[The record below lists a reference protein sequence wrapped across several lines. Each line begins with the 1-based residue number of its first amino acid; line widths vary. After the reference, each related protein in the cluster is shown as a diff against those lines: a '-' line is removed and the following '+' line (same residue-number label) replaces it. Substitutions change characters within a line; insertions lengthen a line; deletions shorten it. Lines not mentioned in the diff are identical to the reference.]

1 MNLKFWHR
9 IPRKTERVTFFS
21 RFNKIVT
28 LTYGIVILAAFLL
41 FDFLFQENLES
52 RLNFLQ
58 IRLREQTQALNNIV
72 RPRSDAI
79 QALQMQ
85 ASDFL
90 NEQGDQYQSFDLK
103 LKNDQNNSY
112 FYLDISNFNRR
123 KIGNITGIGPT
134 EGLSKFAW
142 QEIAMAFS
150 LNPLFYVLKKNIK
163 TTSSLYYV
171 SKSGFRNQFPWR
183 PSSESRFDPQFFKSV
198 VYLKNLPSKNPKR
211 EPTWTDVYTYSPHH
225 GLMVTCSAPVYH
237 KMQFKGIVG
246 IEFLLEPII
255 EFINGITYPNG
266 RLIIINDY
274 GTIIADTKSNGRI
287 PLKAHQ
293 VLPKGMQLETIYKL
307 PRKTISRIGDYWVYQ
322 AKSHYAPW
330 TAVYF
335 VNAWKMNVVTLKHI
349 GPSIVFLILF
359 AIFIL
364 MGANSIIAQE
374 FISPAKQL
382 VNFISTQA
390 KEGEQA
396 YRKIREPWFSW
407 FEAVFQ
413 VFDQN
418 RKLMQKMEEHIEDLD
433 QKVLERT
440 RALSDKNRAL
450 SLAFND
456 LRKAQNQIIIQEKL
470 AGLGALTAGIAHE
483 IKNPLNYV
491 INFAEISRNFTEELM
506 NIAASL
512 PQGKSFTLEQR
523 QEVKTILTD
532 LIDNMKRI
540 EEHGKRADAI
550 VRSMLVHARGGN
562 DSQHLI
568 DINQLID
575 ENITLATTSFKQQG
589 FIPKIIKDFDLEI
602 PKILVYSQGLGRVFL
617 NIINNAC
624 YVLHQKRTT
633 VGESFI
639 AEISICTRQSVDNHI
654 EIIIRDN
661 GPGIS
666 DEIRKKIFDPFFTT
680 KPAGSGTGL
689 GLSLCHDII
698 TRQHHGTLTVTSEID
713 KYAEFFIILPVEEQL
728 MAG

>member
-58 IRLREQTQALNNIV
+58 IRLREQSQALNNII
-72 RPRSDAI
+72 RPRADAI
-79 QALQMQ
+79 QALQIQ
-85 ASDFL
+85 ASDFFT
-90 NEQGDQYQSFDLK
+90 EQKDRHQKFDFK
-103 LKNDQNNSY
+103 LKNNPHQDY

-123 KIGNITGIGPT
+123 KIGSITGV
-134 EGLSKFAW
+134 GLVETIPKITL
-142 QEIAMAFS
+142 QEITMAFS

-171 SKSGFRNQFPWR
+171 SKNGFRNQFPWR
-183 PSSESRFDPQFFKSV
+183 PSSESRFEPSFLKSS
-198 VYLKNLPSKNPKR
+198 VYVKNLQGNNPKR
-211 EPTWTDVYTYSPHH
+211 EPIWTDIYTYSPHE
-225 GLMVTCSAPVYH
+225 GLMVTCSAPVYD
-237 KMQFKGIVG
+237 KMEFKGIVG

-255 EFINGITYPNG
+255 EFVNGITYPNG

-274 GTIIADTKSNGRI
+274 GTVLADTQSNNLI
-287 PLKAHQ
+287 PLKVHQ
-293 VLPKGMQLETIYKL
+293 VLPRAIPIDALHKL
-307 PRKTISRIGDYWVYQ
+307 PRKTLSKIGDYWAYQ
-322 AKSHYAPW
+322 AKSRYAPW
-330 TAVYF
+330 TVIYF
-335 VNAWKMNVVTLKHI
+335 VSAWDMNITTLKHI
-349 GPSIVFLILF
+349 GPSIIFLILF

-382 VNFISTQA
+382 VQFISTQA
-390 KEGEQA
+390 IEGEQA
-396 YRKIREPWFSW
+396 YRKMREPWFSW

-418 RKLMQKMEEHIEDLD
+418 RKLMQEMEKHIEDLD

-512 PQGKSFTLEQR
+512 PQGKSLTLEQR

-532 LIDNMKRI
+532 LIENMKRI

-562 DSQHLI
+562 DNQHLI
-568 DINQLID
+568 NINELID
-575 ENITLATTSFKQQG
+575 ENITLAITSFKQQG
-589 FIPKIIKDFDLEI
+589 FIPKITKDLDQEI

-617 NIINNAC
+617 NIVNNAC
-624 YVLHQKRTT
+624 YVLHQKRTA
-633 VGESFI
+633 VGDSFT
-639 AEISICTRQSVDNHI
+639 AEIYISTKKLDDNRI

-661 GPGIS
+661 GSGIP
-666 DEIRKKIFDPFFTT
+666 DDIRKKIFDPFFTT

-713 KYAEFFIILPVEEQL
+713 QFTEFVIILPIEEQL

>member
-1 MNLKFWHR
+1 MKLKFWHR
-9 IPRKTERVTFFS
+9 SPRKTERVTFFS

-72 RPRSDAI
+72 RPRADAI

-90 NEQGDQYQSFDLK
+90 NEQRDRYQNFDFK
-103 LKNDQNNSY
+103 LKNNQDNNY
-112 FYLDISNFNRR
+112 YLDVANFNRR
-123 KIGNITGIGPT
+123 KIGNITGIGSA
-134 EGLSKFAW
+134 EELSNSTW
-142 QEIAMAFS
+142 QEITMAFS

-163 TTSSLYYV
+163 TASSLYYV
-171 SKSGFRNQFPWR
+171 SKNGFRNQFPWR
-183 PSSESRFDPQFFKSV
+183 PFSETHFDPQIFKDPM
-198 VYLKNLPSKNPKR
+198 YLKNLPTNNPKR
-211 EPTWTDVYTYSPHH
+211 EPIWTDVYTYSPHY
-225 GLMVTCSAPVYH
+225 GLSVTCSAPVYH

-246 IEFLLEPII
+246 IDFLLEPII

-266 RLIIINDY
+266 RLIIVNDY
-274 GTIIADTKSNGRI
+274 GTILADTQSNNRVPI
-287 PLKAHQ
+287 KVQ
-293 VLPKGMQLETIYKL
+293 KTLPKGIQLETIYKL
-307 PRKTISRIGDYWVYQ
+307 PRKTISKIEDYWVYQ
-322 AKSHYAPW
+322 AKSRYAPW
-330 TAVYF
+330 TAIYF
-335 VNAWKMNVVTLKHI
+335 VKTWDMNISTLKHI

-396 YRKIREPWFSW
+396 YRKMREPWFSW

-418 RKLMQKMEEHIEDLD
+418 RKLMGEMEKHIQDLD

-483 IKNPLNYV
+483 IINPLNYV

-506 NIAASL
+506 NIASSL
-512 PQGKSFTLEQR
+512 PQGKSLTLEQR

-532 LIDNMKRI
+532 LIENMKRI

-562 DSQHLI
+562 DNQYLI

-575 ENITLATTSFKQQG
+575 ENVTLAITSFKQQG

-639 AEISICTRQSVDNHI
+639 AEIHICTRKTIDNHI
-654 EIIIRDN
+654 EIVIRDN

-666 DEIRKKIFDPFFTT
+666 EELRKKIFDPFFTT

-698 TRQHHGTLTVTSEID
+698 TRQHHGTLTVTSEVGQ
-713 KYAEFFIILPVEEQL
+713 YAEFAITLPIEEQL
-728 MAG
+728 MTG

>member
-1 MNLKFWHR
+1 MTLKFWHR
-9 IPRKTERVTFFS
+9 IPRKAERVTFFS

-52 RLNFLQ
+52 RLNFSQ
-58 IRLREQTQALNNIV
+58 IRLREQTQALNNII
-72 RPRSDAI
+72 RPRTDAI
-79 QALQMQ
+79 HALQMQ

-90 NEQGDQYQSFDLK
+90 NEQRNRYQIFDFK
-103 LKNDQNNSY
+103 LNNNHNLNY
-112 FYLDISNFNRR
+112 FYLDISSFNRR
-123 KIGNITGIGPT
+123 KIGNITGIGSA
-134 EGLSKFAW
+134 EELSKDTW

-150 LNPLFYVLKKNIK
+150 LNPLFYVLKKNLR

-171 SKSGFRNQFPWR
+171 SKNGFRNQFPWR
-183 PSSESRFDPQFFKSV
+183 PSSESRFDPQFLKSAI
-198 VYLKNLPSKNPKR
+198 YIKNIPNNNPKR
-211 EPTWTDVYTYSPHH
+211 ESTWSDIYTHSPHY
-225 GLMVTCSAPVYH
+225 GLMVTCSAPVYN

-246 IEFLLEPII
+246 IEFSLEPII

-274 GTIIADTKSNGRI
+274 GTILADTQSTNHI
-287 PLKAHQ
+287 PLKADQ
-293 VLPKGMQLETIYKL
+293 VLPKDIHLEKIYKL
-307 PRKTISRIGDYWVYQ
+307 PRKTISRVGDYWVYQ
-322 AKSHYAPW
+322 AKSRYAPW
-330 TAVYF
+330 TAIYF
-335 VNAWKMNVVTLKHI
+335 VNAWDMNISTLKHI
-349 GPSIVFLILF
+349 GPSIIFLILF

-390 KEGEQA
+390 LEGEQA
-396 YRKIREPWFSW
+396 YRKMREPWFSW

-418 RKLMQKMEEHIEDLD
+418 RKLVKKMEEHIQDLD

-506 NIAASL
+506 NIASSL
-512 PQGKSFTLEQR
+512 PQGKSLTLEQR

-532 LIDNMKRI
+532 LIENMKRI

-562 DSQHLI
+562 DNQHLI

-575 ENITLATTSFKQQG
+575 ENITLAITSFKQQG
-589 FIPKIIKDFDLEI
+589 FIPKIIKDFDLDI

-624 YVLHQKRTT
+624 YVLHQKRTK

-639 AEISICTRQSVDNHI
+639 AEIYIHTRKLFDNRI
-654 EIIIRDN
+654 EIVIRDN

-666 DEIRKKIFDPFFTT
+666 EEIRQKIFDPFFTT

-698 TRQHHGTLTVTSEID
+698 TRQHHGSLTVTSEID
-713 KYAEFFIILPVEEQL
+713 KYAEFVIILPIEEQL
-728 MAG
+728 MTG

>member
-1 MNLKFWHR
+1 VKLKFWHR

-58 IRLREQTQALNNIV
+58 IRLREQTQALNNII
-72 RPRSDAI
+72 RPRADAI
-79 QALQMQ
+79 QALQTQ

-90 NEQGDQYQSFDLK
+90 SEQRDRYQTYDFK
-103 LKNDQNNSY
+103 LNNNPSHSY

-123 KIGNITGIGPT
+123 KIGNITGVGSA
-134 EGLSKFAW
+134 EDLSKFTW
-142 QEIAMAFS
+142 QEISMALS
-150 LNPLFYVLKKNIK
+150 LNPLFYVLKKNIR
-163 TTSSLYYV
+163 TISSLYYV
-171 SKSGFRNQFPWR
+171 SKDGFRNQFPWR
-183 PSSESRFDPQFFKSV
+183 PSSESRFDPKFFKSTM
-198 VYLKNLPSKNPKR
+198 YIKNLPGNNPKR
-211 EPTWTDVYTYSPHH
+211 EAIWTDAYTYSPHY
-225 GLMVTCSAPVYH
+225 GLMVTCSAPVYN
-237 KMQFKGIVG
+237 KMQFKGVVG
-246 IEFLLEPII
+246 IEFLLEPLN
-255 EFINGITYPNG
+255 EFINGISYPNG

-274 GTIIADTKSNGRI
+274 GTILADTKSNNRP

-293 VLPKGMQLETIYKL
+293 ILPQDIKLETIYKI
-307 PRKTISRIGDYWVYQ
+307 PRKTISRVGDYWVYQ
-322 AKSHYAPW
+322 AKSRYAPW
-330 TAVYF
+330 TAIYF
-335 VNAWKMNVVTLKHI
+335 VNAWDMNMSTLKHI
-349 GPSIVFLILF
+349 GPSIIFLILF

-374 FISPAKQL
+374 FISPAKLL
-382 VNFISTQA
+382 VSFISTQA
-390 KEGEQA
+390 TEGEQA
-396 YRKIREPWFSW
+396 YRKMREPWFSW

-418 RKLMQKMEEHIEDLD
+418 RKLMEKMEVHIEDLD

-491 INFAEISRNFTEELM
+491 INFAEISRGFTEELM

-512 PQGKSFTLEQR
+512 PQGKSLTLEQR
-523 QEVKTILTD
+523 QEVKMILTD
-532 LIDNMKRI
+532 LIENMKRI

-589 FIPKIIKDFDLEI
+589 FIPKITKDFDQDI

-633 VGESFI
+633 AGESFL
-639 AEISICTRQSVDNHI
+639 AEIYIRTKKTMDNHI

-666 DEIRKKIFDPFFTT
+666 DELRKRIFDPFFTT

-713 KYAEFFIILPVEEQL
+713 QYAEFVIILPVEEQL
-728 MAG
+728 MTG